1 MIVIIFSCI
10 NTNWSKIGILFN
22 CARDS
27 VVNTSEVRLSIQ
39 TLPDEE
45 EVQTIKAI
53 DVQVKPSQATAES
66 EDDTNKADGGK
77 EDTLAEKDF
86 VLESLGEK
94 NDEHTEDTNDDVD
107 FKRES
112 VDGIN
117 EDKSEEENTVLS
129 VEEMWN
135 TFRQNNT
142 YYDDIFKSFTVCKS

>member
-1 MIVIIFSCI
+1 M
-10 NTNWSKIGILFN
+10 FN
-22 CARDS
+22 CSRDS

-53 DVQVKPSQATAES
+53 DEQVKPSQATAES
-66 EDDTNKADGGK
+66 EDDTNKTDGGN

-94 NDEHTEDTNDDVD
+94 NDEHTEGTNDDVD

-117 EDKSEEENTVLS
+117 EEKSEEENTVLS

-135 TFRQNNT
+135 TFRQNKT
-142 YYDDIFKSFTVCKS
+142 YYDDIFVLRCANLKCLA

>member
-1 MIVIIFSCI
+1 M
-10 NTNWSKIGILFN
+10 FN
-22 CARDS
+22 CSRDS

-53 DVQVKPSQATAES
+53 DEQVKPSQATAES

-77 EDTLAEKDF
+77 EDTLAEKDS
-86 VLESLGEK
+86 VL
-94 NDEHTEDTNDDVD
+94 EHTEDTNDDVD

-117 EDKSEEENTVLS
+117 EEKSEEENTVLS

-135 TFRQNNT
+135 TFRQNKT
-142 YYDDIFKSFTVCKS
+142 YYDDIFKNFTVCKS